1 MLAFLP
7 ICASKGVILVVPRRV
22 ILKVLIISA
31 TLDAI
36 LNGVLFESIF
46 MTPSR
51 RFNVC
56 INRSTT
62 PMDLWSSTGANKNYM
77 VFNLQNI

>member
-1 MLAFLP
+1 M
-7 ICASKGVILVVPRRV
+7 ILVTPYGF

-36 LNGVLFESIF
+36 LNGVLFGSIL

-62 PMDLWSSTGANKNYM
+62 PMDLWSSTGANNSFMLFDLKNS
-77 VFNLQNI
+77 